1 MLAIELVIARPAVD
15 GVVAI
20 TAIGAVITTCC
31 SNGVKA
37 VVGINPFISAIAGQT
52 LGLVCAF

>member
-1 MLAIELVIARPAVD
+1 MLAIELVIAIATVD

-31 SNGVKA
+31 ANGVKA
-37 VVGINPFISAIAGQT
+37 VVSINPFISAIASQA
-52 LGLVCAF
+52 LGLVGAL